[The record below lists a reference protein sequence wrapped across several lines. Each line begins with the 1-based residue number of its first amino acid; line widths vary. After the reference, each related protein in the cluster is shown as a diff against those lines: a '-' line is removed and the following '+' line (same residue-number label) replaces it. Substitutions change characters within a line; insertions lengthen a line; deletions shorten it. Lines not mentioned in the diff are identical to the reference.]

1 MERTMG
7 ASAKTRFLYKSETDV
22 SNRML
27 IQWVNYVSRECVNAL
42 PRLLPDTA
50 GEDNF
55 FDFSLP
61 KHEQVYEVA
70 ELRSGKTLSR
80 VVFFLIYSMPPFE
93 KENTGNRF
101 ETSEES
107 KLSLGEKTNFQ
118 CEKKEEREMLFTKD
132 HLLALKDAEN
142 NPEVLLELT
151 VKYASD
157 FLYVPLYN
165 FQDILE
171 GTKKETFTFMG
182 NLFLSSSPIS
192 VGNQEQNTQILLTEN
207 NEVQRVLQKSQLK
220 AEQGSKWLL
229 EVEEA
234 LKEYHMP
241 SKMIHP
247 VVARIQGTLL
257 EQGMT
262 HYLERLINYNEKLQ
276 TIK

>member
-1 MERTMG
+1 MG
-7 ASAKTRFLYKSETDV
+7 ASAKTRFLYKLETDA

-80 VVFFLIYSMPPFE
+80 VVFFLIYSMPQFE
-93 KENTGNRF
+93 KDNTGNRF
-101 ETSEES
+101 ETTEES
-107 KLSLGEKTNFQ
+107 KLSLETNFQ
-118 CEKKEEREMLFTKD
+118 FEKKEEKEMLFTRD

-151 VKYASD
+151 MKYASD

-171 GTKKETFTFMG
+171 GTKKETFTFLG

-229 EVEEA
+229 EVEDA

-241 SKMIHP
+241 LKMIYP
-247 VVARIQGTLL
+247 VVARIHGTLL

-262 HYLERLINYNEKLQ
+262 HYLEQLLNYNKKLQ